1 MTMTILRNPFIRK
14 SQNKVDRLSRTTPVV
29 FVDILVAHLWCLIPN
44 STQTNIDNLTQSR
57 YGKTAAKKK
66 LVSGAQYL

>member
-57 YGKTAAKKK
+57 YGKTAAKKN
-66 LVSGAQYL
+66 